1 MNVLPTTDIDFLWP
15 CYLVSS
21 LILFSLM
28 LVMLFSVYCKSCEI
42 AVVDAVFTQNVFI
55 WIKTFPQWF
64 ILKISTNLIKGWKT
78 LHGFL
83 KSEQASHTCWLCKCY
98 RKKWASYNKWQTTN
112 SCRDIMINE
121 ILFQN
126 IKHVWHLQSER
137 NQRLKL
143 KNLSYTITWNLSSLT
158 AQNKQTGSS
167 FQNLSKLRQKP
178 VQMQLCGVFQ
188 PLVFHNKT
196 IFWEYNFIEVP
207 GKRVITHL
215 KNVSIFYD
223 IYFTFTFDK

>member
-1 MNVLPTTDIDFLWP
+1 MIYLKDFYKSYKRLEDTTW
-15 CYLVSS
+15 
-21 LILFSLM
+21 LF
-28 LVMLFSVYCKSCEI
+28 
-42 AVVDAVFTQNVFI
+42 
-55 WIKTFPQWF
+55 
-64 ILKISTNLIKGWKT
+64 
-78 LHGFL
+78 

-98 RKKWASYNKWQTTN
+98 RIKWASYNKWQTTN

-143 KNLSYTITWNLSSLT
+143 KNLSYTIKWNLSSLT

-178 VQMQLCGVFQ
+178 VQMQLCGVPALSLLQQNYILRILFYWSTWKTCHNTSEECKH
-188 PLVFHNKT
+188 LLWHLFHIHIWQIIN
-196 IFWEYNFIEVP
+196 IMYNEHIQ
-207 GKRVITHL
+207 
-215 KNVSIFYD
+215 
-223 IYFTFTFDK
+223 